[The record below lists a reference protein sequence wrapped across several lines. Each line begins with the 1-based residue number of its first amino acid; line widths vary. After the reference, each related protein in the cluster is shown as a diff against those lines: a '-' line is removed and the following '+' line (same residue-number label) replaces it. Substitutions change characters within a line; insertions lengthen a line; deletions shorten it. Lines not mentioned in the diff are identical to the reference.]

1 MAQKEGLTVQPQE
14 LDVELQKI
22 AYATGQ
28 DFATLKN
35 FYEQNNLMVALK
47 DKVLADKAMNLIYEN
62 ANIKLV
68 PPGSEDEQ
76 GKESSEE

>member
-1 MAQKEGLTVQPQE
+1 
-14 LDVELQKI
+14 
-22 AYATGQ
+22 
-28 DFATLKN
+28 
-35 FYEQNNLMVALK
+35 MVALK